1 MIISA
6 PRGTKW
12 RKLDGNIFLT
22 RRHIYNEINVVRKHS
37 TCVLLIPERNK
48 PKKTRKG
55 WKQIAVIFS
64 AQHVIRNHKF
74 NIAQSPFPKYIS
86 SALKGLWKYFAAL
99 RNYISYGT
107 DNSTRF
113 HSSIISVMHCAS
125 IVYLPWLIAWYMT
138 PP

>member
-22 RRHIYNEINVVRKHS
+22 RRHIYNEINVVWKHS
-37 TCVLLIPERNK
+37 TCVLLIPEINK

-64 AQHVIRNHKF
+64 AQHTCN
-74 NIAQSPFPKYIS
+74 
-86 SALKGLWKYFAAL
+86 
-99 RNYISYGT
+99 
-107 DNSTRF
+107 
-113 HSSIISVMHCAS
+113 
-125 IVYLPWLIAWYMT
+125 
-138 PP
+138 